1 MLQNGDSL
9 SFPNA
14 DANVINNNSH
24 PAARSGGAVDDLSSS
39 FHSQRMSVS
48 TVSSVENIPLTPPA
62 TPPLLANAANN
73 AAPQLPKP
81 EQWLGKVAQLTLSGS
96 DAAADRSASTSSGCN
111 SPPAAKK
118 APPVAMHARAY
129 SLSSAETVLSR
140 ASAAASADGTGTDKS
155 AADGFII
162 DWASLALE
170 APKPP
175 NKNTNP
181 FLSSPCN
188 SSSTEQPIKTFEVQ
202 L

>member
-1 MLQNGDSL
+1 MLQNVDSL
-9 SFPNA
+9 SFLNT

-24 PAARSGGAVDDLSSS
+24 PAARGGSAGDDLSAS
-39 FHSQRMSVS
+39 FHSQPMSMS

-62 TPPLLANAANN
+62 TPPLSANATNN

-96 DAAADRSASTSSGCN
+96 DAAADQQASSSG

-118 APPVAMHARAY
+118 APTLAMHARAY

-140 ASAAASADGTGTDKS
+140 ASAAASASGTGADKS

-170 APKPP
+170 TPKPP
-175 NKNTNP
+175 SKNTNP

-188 SSSTEQPIKTFEVQ
+188 SSSSEQPIKTFEVQ
-202 L
+202 M